1 MPEQI
6 NHAVTEITRH
16 ATDAISRRGSLLT
29 LLGAAVVAAVAFD
42 GERAQ
47 AGKQAR
53 KARRRSKKKCGR
65 QVAACRTAINDR
77 CDADPECVPE
87 ILAEVLA
94 CCDEFRDCRAGV
106 AISCLYPPADNRR

>member
-1 MPEQI
+1 MHQPNRMTLI
-6 NHAVTEITRH
+6 ARAST
-16 ATDAISRRGSLLT
+16 ALSRRAALRPLAG
-29 LLGAAVVAAVAFD
+29 GAVAALVRP
-42 GERAQ
+42 GITQ